1 MTASHRSSAPAREM
15 AELARELG
23 RPDRGWAVLAEGNC
37 STLLPDDAF
46 LVKASGAWMGTA
58 TEADFVE
65 VSLTE
70 LHRLID
76 DPDAGD
82 AEVAACFAD
91 AAARHPDGRRPSVE
105 SLLHAVCLALPG
117 VMTVGHT
124 HPTAVN
130 SLLCSTRAS
139 SLVDGSLIPD
149 QIVVLG
155 TDPLLVPYVDPGVEL
170 ARVVKRMLA
179 GRSAPRVIYLRNH
192 GMFAL
197 GSSAAEV
204 VQITEMAEKI
214 ARVLIGA
221 WSAGEPVF
229 MAPEEVARIDTRP
242 DELLRRQ
249 ALAERRD
256 LADG

>member
-1 MTASHRSSAPAREM
+1 MTPEAPAPTGPHHEM
-15 AELARELG
+15 AQLARELG
-23 RPDRGWAVLAEGNC
+23 RSDRGWAVLAEGNC
-37 STLLPDDAF
+37 STLLPGGEAF
-46 LVKASGAWMGTA
+46 LVKASGSWMSVA
-58 TEADFVE
+58 DESDFVE
-65 VSLTE
+65 VSLAE
-70 LHRLID
+70 LHALID
-76 DPDAGD
+76 DPSSGD
-82 AEVAACFAD
+82 AEVGACFT
-91 AAARHPDGRRPSVE
+91 AAATAHPRGKRPSVE

-117 VMTVGHT
+117 VTTVGHT

-130 SLLCSTRAS
+130 SLLCSSRAS
-139 SLVDGSLIPD
+139 SLIDGALIPD

-179 GRSAPRVIYLRNH
+179 ERSVPRVIYLQNH

-197 GSSAAEV
+197 GASAAEV

-214 ARVLIGA
+214 ARVLVGA

-242 DELLRRQ
+242 DELLRRRM
-249 ALAERRD
+249 L
-256 LADG
+256 G